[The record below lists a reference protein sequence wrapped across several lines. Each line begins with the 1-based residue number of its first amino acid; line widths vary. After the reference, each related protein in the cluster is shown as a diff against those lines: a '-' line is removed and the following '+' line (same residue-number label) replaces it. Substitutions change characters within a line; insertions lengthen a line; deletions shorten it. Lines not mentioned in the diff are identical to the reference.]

1 MRFIKCFSLDTFV
14 ITIAI
19 IIIVFP
25 VSACRLPV
33 SEDLAENKCSPSTYC
48 LLTKYAN
55 DTSGKKGSNVCST
68 KIHLWVDLMILYLF
82 FPCPRKQSEEEL
94 WLFCGHFTYVC
105 RWSWRSFTYIFVYA
119 RSRTKYGQICL
130 TYRYVCG
137 GHVSSSHLHISTQS
151 VSSWCHDLFFASWPL
166 QILYFESYSQSDY
179 PRSTV
184 ILKGCQVQFKQKRN
198 GWKMWI
204 AKSQN
209 ENFPTGAPG
218 SKE

>member
-119 RSRTKYGQICL
+119 WRGTKYGQICL

-151 VSSWCHDLFFASWPL
+151 DHRGTTICSLLLGHSRYC
-166 QILYFESYSQSDY
+166 
-179 PRSTV
+179 T
-184 ILKGCQVQFKQKRN
+184 LKVTHSLIIQDQQWF
-198 GWKMWI
+198 
-204 AKSQN
+204 
-209 ENFPTGAPG
+209 
-218 SKE
+218 